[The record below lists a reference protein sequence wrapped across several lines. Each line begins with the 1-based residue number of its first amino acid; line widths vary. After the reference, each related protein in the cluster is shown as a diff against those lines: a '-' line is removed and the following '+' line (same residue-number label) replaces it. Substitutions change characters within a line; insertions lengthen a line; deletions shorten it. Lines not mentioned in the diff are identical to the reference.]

1 MNDKITRNII
11 LIVGSVIITSMI
23 VASFI
28 TDAKKLREKYR
39 SSEEITQT
47 SNNYN
52 STPQKN
58 DLSKLT
64 INQLEIKLR
73 IIPLNFVTL
82 AFWLETDDYDLY
94 EQKVNEVINDIYHI
108 TESLDDLTSSESV
121 LLFNICKHLEEA
133 NANTIYKD
141 IEKYDN
147 FVTNYIKRLKKAKKE
162 EFYAKKKNNIK

>member
-1 MNDKITRNII
+1 MNSKITRNVI
-11 LIVGSVIITSMI
+11 LIIGSIIIISMLI
-23 VASFI
+23 GSFI
-28 TDAKKLREKYR
+28 TDAQKLRKRYR
-39 SSEEITQT
+39 SSGEITQA
-47 SNNYN
+47 SNNDN
-52 STPQKN
+52 LTPQKN

-73 IIPLNFVTL
+73 AIPLNFVTL
-82 AFWLETDDYDLY
+82 AHWLETDNYDLY
-94 EQKVNEVINDIYHI
+94 EQKVNEVTNDIYHI

-141 IEKYDN
+141 IEKYGN

-162 EFYAKKKNNIK
+162 EFYAKRKKQH

>member
-1 MNDKITRNII
+1 M
-11 LIVGSVIITSMI
+11 L

-28 TDAKKLREKYR
+28 TESKELRKKYR
-39 SSEEITQT
+39 SSKKITQT

-73 IIPLNFVTL
+73 ALSFKLIE
-82 AFWLETDDYDLY
+82 LEYHLRFDNYDLY
-94 EQKVNEVINDIYHI
+94 EENVNETINKIYNI

-121 LLFNICKHLEEA
+121 LLLNICKHLEEA
-133 NANTIYKD
+133 NANTIDKD
-141 IEKYDN
+141 TEKYGN

-162 EFYAKKKNNIK
+162 EFYAKRKNNIK

>member
-1 MNDKITRNII
+1 MNDKVTRNVI
-11 LIVGSVIITSMI
+11 LIVGSVMITSMI

-47 SNNYN
+47 SNNDN
-52 STPQKN
+52 LIPQKN

-73 IIPLNFVTL
+73 LISPNLIAL
-82 AFWLETDDYDLY
+82 AGWLATDNYDLY
-94 EQKVNEVINDIYHI
+94 EQK
-108 TESLDDLTSSESV
+108 ESLDDLTSSESV
-121 LLFNICKHLEEA
+121 LLFTICKHLEEA
-133 NANTIYKD
+133 NSNTIYKD
-141 IEKYDN
+141 IDRYGN

-162 EFYAKKKNNIK
+162 EFYAKRKNNIK

>member
-1 MNDKITRNII
+1 MNSKITRNVI
-11 LIVGSVIITSMI
+11 LIIGSIIIISMLI
-23 VASFI
+23 GSFI
-28 TDAKKLREKYR
+28 TDAQKLRKRYR
-39 SSEEITQT
+39 SSGEITQA
-47 SNNYN
+47 SNNDN
-52 STPQKN
+52 LTPQKN

-73 IIPLNFVTL
+73 AIPLNFVTL
-82 AFWLETDDYDLY
+82 AHWLETDNYDLY

-141 IEKYDN
+141 IEKYGN

-162 EFYAKKKNNIK
+162 EFYAKRKKQH

>member
-1 MNDKITRNII
+1 MNSKITRNVI
-11 LIVGSVIITSMI
+11 LIIGSIIIISMLI
-23 VASFI
+23 GSFI
-28 TDAKKLREKYR
+28 TDAQKLRKRYR
-39 SSEEITQT
+39 SSGEITQA
-47 SNNYN
+47 SNNDN
-52 STPQKN
+52 LTPQKN

-73 IIPLNFVTL
+73 AIPLNFVTL
-82 AFWLETDDYDLY
+82 AHWLETDNYDLY
-94 EQKVNEVINDIYHI
+94 EQKVNEVVNDIYHI

-141 IEKYDN
+141 IEKYGN

-162 EFYAKKKNNIK
+162 EFYAKRKKQH

>member
-1 MNDKITRNII
+1 MNDKITRNVI
-11 LIVGSVIITSMI
+11 LIVGSVMITSMI

-47 SNNYN
+47 SNNDN
-52 STPQKN
+52 LIPQKN

-73 IIPLNFVTL
+73 LISPNLIAL
-82 AFWLETDDYDLY
+82 AGWLATDNYDLY

-133 NANTIYKD
+133 NSNTIYKD
-141 IEKYDN
+141 RDRYGN

-162 EFYAKKKNNIK
+162 EFYAKRKNNIK

>member
-1 MNDKITRNII
+1 MNNKVTRNVI

-28 TDAKKLREKYR
+28 TDAKKLRKKYR

-47 SNNYN
+47 SSNYN
-52 STPQKN
+52 STSQKN

-64 INQLEIKLR
+64 IFQLQIKLLAIHSR
-73 IIPLNFVTL
+73 LVDSELNLRF
-82 AFWLETDDYDLY
+82 DNYDLY
-94 EQKVNEVINDIYHI
+94 EENVNETINKIYNI

-133 NANTIYKD
+133 NVDIINKD
-141 IEKYDN
+141 AEKYYN

-162 EFYAKKKNNIK
+162 EFYAKRKNNIK

>member
-1 MNDKITRNII
+1 M
-11 LIVGSVIITSMI
+11 
-23 VASFI
+23 
-28 TDAKKLREKYR
+28 
-39 SSEEITQT
+39 
-47 SNNYN
+47 
-52 STPQKN
+52 
-58 DLSKLT
+58 
-64 INQLEIKLR
+64 R

>member
-28 TDAKKLREKYR
+28 TDAKKLREEYR

-47 SNNYN
+47 SSNYN
-52 STPQKN
+52 STSQKN

-73 IIPLNFVTL
+73 VISYDFVKL
-82 AFWLETDDYDLY
+82 AHWLETDNYDLY

-162 EFYAKKKNNIK
+162 EFYAKRKNNIK